1 MHAMIAND
9 NDLMNYYIL
18 LMLSGTLVNAL
29 SI

>member
-9 NDLMNYYIL
+9 NDLMNNYIL
-18 LMLSGTLVNAL
+18 LMLSGTLINAL